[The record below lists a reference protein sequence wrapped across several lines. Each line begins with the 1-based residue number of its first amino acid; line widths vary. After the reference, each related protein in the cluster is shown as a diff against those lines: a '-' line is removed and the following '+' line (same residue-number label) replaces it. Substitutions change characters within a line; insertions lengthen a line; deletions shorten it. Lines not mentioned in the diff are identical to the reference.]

1 MWFGFGSYPAEF
13 DNLDEPDNIVF
24 DSSGG
29 TSQRCAKAPDYLFM
43 DGFQPKVPSKPFLG
57 YGELIEHLADKG
69 HCYVLL
75 WVMRSPRLRDR
86 KGGTTEEQKWELYIP
101 SGVKAENELF
111 NGFGRRELLQS
122 IAGSLFGGAV
132 AAIIWLCSNNVA
144 FTVVAALT
152 GIFGSVM
159 MCTKDQNNQSVVDQV
174 GNMIRF
180 ARSQQI
186 YPYRALSEWG
196 T

>member
-1 MWFGFGSYPAEF
+1 MSIAWCVCKERRKNRRSTGKGKEY
-13 DNLDEPDNIVF
+13 
-24 DSSGG
+24 G
-29 TSQRCAKAPDYLFM
+29 TVLYRCR
-43 DGFQPKVPSKPFLG
+43 
-57 YGELIEHLADKG
+57 EHLADKG

-75 WVMRSPRLRDR
+75 WVMRSPRLRDW